1 MSKQAKQMAF
11 ELESRAHLSAGV
23 QKVARAVKTTLGPS
37 GHCAIID
44 RGWGEPV
51 VTKDGASV
59 AEAVEL
65 SDPYE
70 NMAARLVREAAE
82 KTSNQ
87 AGDGSTTTTV
97 LAESIFT
104 EGLKHVTAGQSAM
117 LIARGVR
124 EAAEQAVEE
133 LSELSTRVRASDQ
146 AQITSVATVAANGD
160 KLIGKTI
167 SSALTEVG
175 KDGVITIE
183 EGKSVDTEVNVV
195 EGMDF
200 DRGYLSPHFV
210 TDTENMRCELEKP
223 YILVME
229 EKVSTL
235 PKILPLLE
243 KVHQKKGSLLIIAE
257 DVEGEVLATLVVNTM
272 KGVLSCAAVK
282 APGYGDRRKAMLG
295 DIATVTSA
303 TPIMKDVGITP
314 EKIELRM
321 LGRAKKVVI
330 TSENTTIVEGE
341 GKAKALKARE
351 AEIRNEL
358 ENTTS
363 DYDREKLEERL
374 AKLVGGVA
382 VISVGAATESE
393 MKEIKSRYESALS
406 ATRAALE
413 EGVVAGG
420 GVAFMRLADRLTKSK
435 SKIVDTKMGF
445 EILRSALLSP
455 IRQLTLNAGAEP
467 AEVLRMIR
475 GKKARTGYDLSR
487 GEVCDMIEAGIID
500 PAKVTR
506 VSLQNAVS
514 VATVLLTSDALVA
527 NIPQEEEED
536 EDHHHHH
543 DHDMGGMGGMPG
555 MGGMGGMG
563 GMPGMGGMGGMGG
576 MPGMGGMGGM
586 PGMDM
591 GGMGM

>member
-555 MGGMGGMG
+555 MGGMGGM
-563 GMPGMGGMGGMGG
+563 
-576 MPGMGGMGGM
+576 

>member
-1 MSKQAKQMAF
+1 
-11 ELESRAHLSAGV
+11 
-23 QKVARAVKTTLGPS
+23 
-37 GHCAIID
+37 
-44 RGWGEPV
+44 
-51 VTKDGASV
+51 
-59 AEAVEL
+59 
-65 SDPYE
+65 
-70 NMAARLVREAAE
+70 
-82 KTSNQ
+82 
-87 AGDGSTTTTV
+87 
-97 LAESIFT
+97 
-104 EGLKHVTAGQSAM
+104 
-117 LIARGVR
+117 
-124 EAAEQAVEE
+124 
-133 LSELSTRVRASDQ
+133 
-146 AQITSVATVAANGD
+146 
-160 KLIGKTI
+160 
-167 SSALTEVG
+167 
-175 KDGVITIE
+175 
-183 EGKSVDTEVNVV
+183 
-195 EGMDF
+195 
-200 DRGYLSPHFV
+200 
-210 TDTENMRCELEKP
+210 
-223 YILVME
+223 
-229 EKVSTL
+229 
-235 PKILPLLE
+235 
-243 KVHQKKGSLLIIAE
+243 
-257 DVEGEVLATLVVNTM
+257 
-272 KGVLSCAAVK
+272 
-282 APGYGDRRKAMLG
+282 
-295 DIATVTSA
+295 
-303 TPIMKDVGITP
+303 
-314 EKIELRM
+314 
-321 LGRAKKVVI
+321 
-330 TSENTTIVEGE
+330 
-341 GKAKALKARE
+341 
-351 AEIRNEL
+351 
-358 ENTTS
+358 
-363 DYDREKLEERL
+363 
-374 AKLVGGVA
+374 
-382 VISVGAATESE
+382 